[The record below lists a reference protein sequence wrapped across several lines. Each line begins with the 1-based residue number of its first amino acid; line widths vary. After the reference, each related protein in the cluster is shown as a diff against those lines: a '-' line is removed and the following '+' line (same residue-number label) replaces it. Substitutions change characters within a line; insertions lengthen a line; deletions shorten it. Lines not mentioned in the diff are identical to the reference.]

1 MQQITRTEQLDD
13 DLDRIDRQIDIDAPA
28 ERVWAL
34 VARPGWYVNQGAV
47 VSNPVLETDGDLTVL
62 RHPEYGDFRI
72 RTVSLDPPR
81 YAAFR
86 WLGEREES
94 TLVEFWITDREGAG
108 VTLRVVESGFTGL
121 GDDPAEWLR
130 KREENV
136 EGWEQELA
144 AAAAY
149 LDRGSVQRAIDV
161 AAPPERVWSLL
172 TNPEELAKWYAFG
185 GASVEPAVGGRISFQ
200 WAEHGTYLGRVTAYA
215 EPARFGY
222 RISATPDTEPVP
234 GRSTEVLIT
243 IQPAGPGSTVVVRH
257 TGFGELDPALG
268 DRDALVAD
276 EVQGW
281 EAGLELLAGLAGRAE
296 VPRR

>member
-1 MQQITRTEQLDD
+1 MAQTHGVEQRDE
-13 DLDRIDRQIDIDAPA
+13 LDRIDREIDIDASA

-62 RHPEYGDFRI
+62 RHPEHGDFRI

-86 WLGEREES
+86 WLGEGGES
-94 TLVEFWITDREGAG
+94 TMVEFWITERDGAG
-108 VTLRVVESGFTGL
+108 VTLRVVESGFSSL

-149 LDRGSVQRAIDV
+149 LDRGSVQRAVEI
-161 AAPPERVWSLL
+161 AAPPDRVWPLL
-172 TNPEELAKWYAFG
+172 TTPDGLTAWYAFD
-185 GASVEPAVGGRISFQ
+185 GATVEPVVGGRISFH
-200 WAEHGTYLGRVTAYA
+200 WAEHGTYLGRVTAYE
-215 EPARFGY
+215 EPTHVRLPHRGDAGDRAG
-222 RISATPDTEPVP
+222 RAGPVP
-234 GRSTEVLIT
+234 SVLIT
-243 IQPAGPGSTVVVRH
+243 VEATGPGSTVVVRH
-257 TGFGELDPALG
+257 TGFGGLDPALG
-268 DRDALVAD
+268 DPDALVGD
-276 EVQGW
+276 EIQGW
-281 EAGLELLAGLAGRAE
+281 EGGLELLAGLADRAK